1 MVTLYDG
8 RTKEDWEKELESS
21 REFNVRHL
29 LALFSMFGV
38 PDSMLDVGCGD
49 GTMVKTARKLGVI
62 AYGLDQLVSQ
72 LSIEEDEIF
81 LFHHNLVNP
90 FKLITQVKMVLCLE
104 TAEHLHESAHAT
116 LCETLVDNL
125 EPGRGNFLIFSA
137 AYPGQGGNGHLAE
150 RPAQYWHKEF
160 SLRSMNFRKDMT
172 SQLALLWSNINS
184 PLFQLASNVMVFE
197 K

>member
-8 RTKEDWEKELESS
+8 RTQEDWEKELEAS

-29 LALFSMFGV
+29 LALFAMFGV
-38 PDSMLDVGCGD
+38 PETMLDVGCGD
-49 GTMVKTARKLGVI
+49 GTMVRTAVMLGI
-62 AYGLDQLVSQ
+62 RAYGVDQLQKSYDPK
-72 LSIEEDEIF
+72 STENN

-90 FKLITQVKMVLCLE
+90 FRLPVQVKMVLCLE

-116 LCETLVDNL
+116 LCETLVENL

-137 AYPGQGGNGHLAE
+137 AYPGQGGNGHLSE

-160 SLRSMNFRKDMT
+160 SLRSMNFRKDLT
-172 SQLALLWSNINS
+172 SQLALLWSNIGS

>member
-1 MVTLYDG
+1 MVELYDG
-8 RTKEDWEKELESS
+8 RTQEDWIKELEAS

-29 LALFSMFGV
+29 LALFAMFGV
-38 PDSMLDVGCGD
+38 PESMLDVGCGD

-62 AYGLDQLVSQ
+62 AYGLDQLVKKDDFE
-72 LSIEEDEIF
+72 LEDIYQ
-81 LFHHNLVNP
+81 FHHNLVNK
-90 FKLITQVKMVLCLE
+90 FKLLVRVKMVLCLE

-116 LCETLVDNL
+116 LCETLVENL
-125 EPGRGNFLIFSA
+125 ELGRGNFLIFSA
-137 AYPGQGGNGHLAE
+137 AYPGQGGNGHLSE

-160 SLRSMNFRKDMT
+160 SLRSMNFRKDLS